1 MKTLH
6 AFRHSLLLSNTV
18 YNTIKLSL
26 AFVCIVAFSCCSSM
40 KNMDR
45 LIAREYGDAPVNPIK
60 KKSDYIAV
68 QTNLIVKDS
77 KPSLTVK
84 EKRKMLPLFFYW
96 NWDYLNLITLN
107 PNIPIASFNTTILS
121 YANTKGLKDK
131 LNGRKI
137 ELSID
142 SIPNLFSIEDKGWLV
157 YVILGHF
164 GNEVITINPHNKN
177 LVVSYN
183 ILQDNIATK
192 TGVINIDNHDPRIR
206 RKFFQ
211 GSKKMTKIY
220 LGSYDENIKLM
231 SKKVIDALMLEL

>member
-1 MKTLH
+1 
-6 AFRHSLLLSNTV
+6 
-18 YNTIKLSL
+18 
-26 AFVCIVAFSCCSSM
+26 
-40 KNMDR
+40 MDR
-45 LIAREYGDAPVNPIK
+45 LITKVYGDAPANPIK

-68 QTNLIVKDS
+68 QTNLIVTDG

-157 YVILGHF
+157 FVILGHF
-164 GNEVITINPHNKN
+164 GSEVITINPHNKN
-177 LVVSYN
+177 LSVSYK
-183 ILQDNIATK
+183 ILQDNTIIK
-192 TGVINIDNHDPRIR
+192 TGVINIENHDPRIR

-211 GSKKMTKIY
+211 GSNKMTKIY
-220 LGSYDENIKLM
+220 LGNYDENIKLM
-231 SKKVIDALMLEL
+231 SKKVIDALILEL